1 MRLREERKRLGLT
14 QDAFGAA
21 GGVQKGAV
29 IKYEK
34 GERTPDA
41 TFLAGIAAA
50 GADLLYI
57 VTGTP
62 TPRGASTCSQQ
73 ELVLLE
79 SYAKADDAGRAVLEG
94 VAVLAARVAGAPAI
108 GSVTGKGN
116 SVTIGGDVGQSI
128 AGDQTNTGPISFSVG
143 KRGKS

>member
-14 QDAFGAA
+14 QEAFGAA

-29 IKYEK
+29 INYEK

-62 TPRGASTCSQQ
+62 TPRGASSYSPQ
-73 ELVLLE
+73 ELGLLE
-79 SYAKADDAGRAVLEG
+79 SYAKADDAGRAAVEG
-94 VAVLAARVAGAPAI
+94 VAALAARVASAPAD
-108 GSVTGKGN
+108 GSSNGQGN
-116 SVTIGGDVGQSI
+116 SVTIGGDVGQSV
-128 AGDQTNTGPISFSVG
+128 AGNQTTTGSVSFSVG
-143 KRGKS
+143 KRAKP